1 MEGKPCPQRVARYSY
16 RQVSHETQKK
26 FIHNIKALSSLLYRR
41 LKFRVCES
49 DTKSHSCN
57 ICLNV
62 CFYAAPG
69 NGGILCLS
77 SVLQSFCHSL
87 CPAHIVGSCQKQK
100 PSFHHYRSCAYKN
113 VSNYRLISIFANFV
127 TQS

>member
-1 MEGKPCPQRVARYSY
+1 MKLRKNLYTISIIIIVI
-16 RQVSHETQKK
+16 QK
-26 FIHNIKALSSLLYRR
+26 IR

-49 DTKSHSCN
+49 DTKSRFCN

-69 NGGILCLS
+69 NGGGILCLS

-87 CPAHIVGSCQKQK
+87 CPAHIVGSCQLSEIVGHIKML
-100 PSFHHYRSCAYKN
+100 
-113 VSNYRLISIFANFV
+113 VI
-127 TQS
+127 TD